1 MKDREVHQRAKGFRV
16 QGLRGLGVRGLGAK
30 LKAMKKKKQS
40 KIKTQAE
47 GDEMETDAMPSLAPK
62 PPPCPRLDC
71 LPGPYAKCPR
81 CAAKSARWAW
91 FWSKPRG
98 KYNVRFSCGG
108 KTRACIPAITSSLGR
123 EMTACDCVAGRAM
136 TACDWLA
143 TGHRMACVLS
153 RQSARNR

>member
-1 MKDREVHQRAKGFRV
+1 MKHAPKELRSTACLQRARATRWKPMRCPA
-16 QGLRGLGVRGLGAK
+16 RR
-30 LKAMKKKKQS
+30 S
-40 KIKTQAE
+40 
-47 GDEMETDAMPSLAPK
+47 S

-98 KYNVRFSCGG
+98 KLQRLVFLWEGRPGRVYS
-108 KTRACIPAITSSLGR
+108 CIPAITSTIGR
-123 EMTACDCVAGRAM
+123 EMTACDCLAGRAM

-153 RQSARNR
+153 RQSA